1 VIKLRIAPNGNQTI
15 TKVCNMC
22 GCHIDNLE
30 VEDILVKKPSDARVF
45 DKDGNEIT
53 RTKLPTELT
62 ECKCEN
68 CND

>member
-1 VIKLRIAPNGNQTI
+1 MIKLHIAPNGNQTL

-22 GCHIDNLE
+22 GCHINNLV
-30 VEDILVKKPSDARVF
+30 VEDILVKKPSDARVY
-45 DKDGNEIT
+45 DIDGNEIP
-53 RTKLPTELT
+53 RTELPTSLT